1 MEFSPTSLGAMTCL
15 RFKHV
20 ALPAGALTLIPSLA
34 LASDFSGLLFIA
46 YGITAIVALII
57 GLIAHFST
65 KGVKSIAIRA
75 IVWGSFVAMVFT
87 PLSIDGGNGLSHG
100 PPLLNMLTVV
110 FGADP
115 AYGIGA
121 LKVLA
126 ISAPVCIGVVAWLIW
141 AAPRSESAGNNPD
154 NT

>member
-1 MEFSPTSLGAMTCL
+1 MKLSSTSLGAMTCL
-15 RFKHV
+15 RFTHFV
-20 ALPAGALTLIPSLA
+20 LPTAALMLIPNLA

-57 GLIAHFST
+57 GLIAHFAI

-75 IVWGSFVAMVFT
+75 IVWGTFMALVFT
-87 PLSIDGGNGLSHG
+87 PLSIDGGNGTSHG
-100 PPLLNMLTVV
+100 PPLLNMLAVV

-126 ISAPVCIGVVAWLIW
+126 ISAPVCTGVVAWLLW
-141 AAPRSESAGNNPD
+141 AAPRLESSGDSPD
-154 NT
+154 NG